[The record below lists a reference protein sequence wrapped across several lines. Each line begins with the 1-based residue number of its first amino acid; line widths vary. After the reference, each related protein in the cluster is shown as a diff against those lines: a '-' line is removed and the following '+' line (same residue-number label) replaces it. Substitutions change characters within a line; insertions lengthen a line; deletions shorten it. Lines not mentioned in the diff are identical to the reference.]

1 VTPTPST
8 GLGAVGATRGAGLR
22 LIGVVH
28 ADAVSHAVRLCTAD
42 AHGITFRDVA
52 AIVRPVVGRNEPVTD
67 RALLEHHQ
75 LVATMSRGISMIPA
89 PPLATFRTAA
99 SVTQWLELHA
109 VTLTDG
115 LASVDG
121 RCGARVTAARDI
133 AGATSDPSVLPP
145 SAAAIESFR
154 ALRRYAAATVP
165 VSSDTVGDGTTI
177 ATEAF
182 LVERTAWDRF
192 AAEVTAED
200 ERSPGLTLTLT
211 GPWPVYDFVRLQ
223 F

>member
-1 VTPTPST
+1 MTPTPST
-8 GLGAVGATRGAGLR
+8 GLGTVSATRGGGLR
-22 LIGVVH
+22 LIGVVN
-28 ADAVSHAVRLCTAD
+28 ADTVNHAVRLGPAD
-42 AHGITFRDVA
+42 AQGITFREVA
-52 AIVRPVVGRNEPVTD
+52 AVVRPCISRNEPVTES
-67 RALLEHHQ
+67 ALVEHHTT
-75 LVATMSRGISMIPA
+75 VATISRRLSMIPA

-99 SVTQWLELHA
+99 SVSQWLELHA

-121 RCGARVTAARDI
+121 RWGARVTAARDV

-154 ALRRYAAATVP
+154 ALRRYATATVP

-182 LVERTAWDRF
+182 LVDRTSWDRF

-200 ERSPGLTLTLT
+200 ERSPGLTLTVT